1 MPPSAFAKPSAAPQR
16 PTRTSAAK
24 APPPPDFGANLR
36 AKVVEL
42 IAKPFGGGFSDI
54 SAQIEDALFKRHA
67 VEKDYRSAARTLSY
81 NLGQN
86 EELRDR
92 VKRGEIDAE
101 VLVGMDTRDLA
112 RKEVQ
117 EMREREQKEAR
128 EAVTDKSGGGVLV
141 WDKFSGTMK
150 MRGNVDQQT
159 KRAAPRSPKI
169 GAPRTLD
176 ELMQRF
182 SQKLSPADADVP
194 AGTPSQSS
202 DP

>member
-36 AKVVEL
+36 SKVAEL
-42 IAKPFGGGFSDI
+42 ISKPFGDGFSDLGTE
-54 SAQIEDALFKRHA
+54 IETALHKRHA
-67 VEKDYRSAARTLSY
+67 VEKDYRSAARALSY
-81 NLGQN
+81 NLGEN
-86 EELRDR
+86 HELRER
-92 VKRGEIDAE
+92 VKNGEIDAE

-117 EMREREQKEAR
+117 EMREREQEEAR
-128 EAVTDKSGGGVLV
+128 EAVIDKSGGGVLV

-159 KRAAPRSPKI
+159 KRVTPRSPKI

-176 ELMQRF
+176 QIMQRF
-182 SQKLSPADADVP
+182 SQKLTPADADDTP
-194 AGTPSQSS
+194 A
-202 DP
+202 